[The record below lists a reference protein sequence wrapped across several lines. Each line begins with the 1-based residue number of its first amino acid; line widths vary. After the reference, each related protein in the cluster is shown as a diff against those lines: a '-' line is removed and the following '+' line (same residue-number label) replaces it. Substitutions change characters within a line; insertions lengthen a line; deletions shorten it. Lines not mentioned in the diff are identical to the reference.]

1 MKELASLELFAVSEL
16 YVTHEPVPHPRK
28 WVGLTNEE
36 IGGLTVFDGL
46 HHVSTPLLAEFIKSI
61 EANS

>member
-36 IGGLTVFDGL
+36 R
-46 HHVSTPLLAEFIKSI
+46 LACTGSPFTDENYRAI
-61 EANS
+61 EAKLKEKNT